1 MDFHLPGWNGKCE
14 DRAGRRIVGY
24 GDLAAMGSDDRIA
37 KTKTKSQAS
46 AAVSNGIAAAVEHL
60 EDLFLFAVRNTGA
73 VISNGDLGVLLV
85 LLCGDGN
92 V

>member
-1 MDFHLPGWNGKCE
+1 
-14 DRAGRRIVGY
+14 
-24 GDLAAMGSDDRIA
+24 MGSDDRLA
-37 KTKTKSQAS
+37 KAEAQAQTS

-60 EDLFLFAVRNTGA
+60 EHLFLVAVRNACA
-73 VISNGDLGVLLV
+73 VISYGDLGVLLV

>member
-1 MDFHLPGWNGKCE
+1 
-14 DRAGRRIVGY
+14 
-24 GDLAAMGSDDRIA
+24 MGSDDRLA
-37 KTKTKSQAS
+37 KAKPKSQTS

-73 VISNGDLGVLLV
+73 VISNGYLGVLLV

-92 V
+92 A